1 MIYLVAQ
8 RLDSRL
14 SYFSG
19 SDADNLVNRCDD
31 NLAVAYLSSSSALDD
46 GIHNLINLVIPGQD
60 CKKQLGMK
68 VHPVFT
74 PPVNFGAA
82 HLSTETKNIHYRQP
96 LYTDAREALP
106 YIVQTLLPND
116 GIDPFHLGLLADAD
130 LHAALGAL
138 LHQWPIVGNTAPDFA
153 LLKPDNPRETLN
165 KVSLSTGI

>member
-106 YIVQTLLPND
+106 YIVQTLLP
-116 GIDPFHLGLLADAD
+116 
-130 LHAALGAL
+130 
-138 LHQWPIVGNTAPDFA
+138 
-153 LLKPDNPRETLN
+153 KEYLN
-165 KVSLSTGI
+165 K